1 MLVEATKIDILS
13 QNAKDF
19 QICVQIAIVVRSYQP

>member
-1 MLVEATKIDILS
+1 MLVGATKIDILS